1 MGQKVHPT
9 GYRLATIEPHRSRWY
24 ANKKN
29 FSTLLIQ
36 DYEIRKY
43 IYREYKAAGI
53 PRIEIERTSDAVNVI
68 VHTSRPGVLVG
79 RKGVRVDQLKQDLTK
94 ITGMTCHL
102 TVREVKRPE
111 LEAQLVAEV
120 VAEALEKRMAF
131 RRAMKKA
138 IQTTM
143 QAGAKG
149 VKIEIGGRLGGAE
162 MARTAKEREGR
173 VPLSTLRAHVDYGMA
188 KGRTTYGI
196 IGVKVWIYKGDI
208 ERGKKIDF
216 RQSGLGDARPM
227 RRPRR
232 DGGPRPRGGPGGGGG
247 GHGGGHGG
255 GGHGGGGRGPAPS
268 GQQSAAPTPRPTPA
282 PQPAPE
288 PRKEG

>member
-9 GYRLATIEPHRSRWY
+9 GYRLATIEPWRSRWY
-24 ANKKN
+24 ANKKE
-29 FSTLLIQ
+29 FSRLLIQ
-36 DYEIRKY
+36 DHEIRRYVSK
-43 IYREYKAAGI
+43 EYKAAGI
-53 PRIEIERTSDAVNVI
+53 PRIEIERTADAVNVI

-79 RKGVRVDQLKQDLTK
+79 RKGVRVDQLKQDLTR

-120 VAEALEKRMAF
+120 VAEAMEKRMAF

-149 VKIEIGGRLGGAE
+149 VKIEISGRLGGAE

-173 VPLSTLRAHVDYGMA
+173 VPLSTLRAHVDYGTA
-188 KGRTTYGI
+188 EGRTTYGI

-216 RQSGLGDARPM
+216 RQTGLGDGRPM

-232 DGGPRPRGGPGGGGG
+232 EGGPRPRSG
-247 GHGGGHGG
+247 
-255 GGHGGGGRGPAPS
+255 GGGGRGPAPS
-268 GQQSAAPTPRPTPA
+268 GPGGPSASPAPSGSAPAPAPTPA
-282 PQPAPE
+282 PAPAPK
-288 PRKEG
+288 KED